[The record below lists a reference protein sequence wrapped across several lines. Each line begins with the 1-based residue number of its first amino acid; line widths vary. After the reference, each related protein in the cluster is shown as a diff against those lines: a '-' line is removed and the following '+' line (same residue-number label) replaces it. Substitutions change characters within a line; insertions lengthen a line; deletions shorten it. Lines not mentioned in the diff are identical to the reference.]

1 MDNVD
6 QSNRQS
12 VGGTRGVDQ
21 QFQAAALFYVVNEL
35 VLNGAEDQTKVLLLL
50 SKGCH
55 LLQQRVALF
64 TTSLEI
70 LKLKSFLLENR
81 KHF

>member
-21 QFQAAALFYVVNEL
+21 QFQAAALFYVVNEFDF
-35 VLNGAEDQTKVLLLL
+35 NGATDQTEVLLLL
-50 SKGCH
+50 DEGCH
-55 LLQQRVALF
+55 PSPAACSTIHHQPKKVKELSA
-64 TTSLEI
+64 
-70 LKLKSFLLENR
+70 
-81 KHF
+81 

>member
-21 QFQAAALFYVVNEL
+21 QFQAAALFYVVNEFDF
-35 VLNGAEDQTKVLLLL
+35 NGATDQTEVLLLL
-50 SKGCH
+50 DEGCH
-55 LLQQRVALF
+55 PSPAACSTIHHQPGDFKVKELSA
-64 TTSLEI
+64 
-70 LKLKSFLLENR
+70 
-81 KHF
+81 